1 MTLRSIQY
9 QTHGTCC
16 ALMNVVLDDDKIV
29 DVDFF
34 GGCQGNLKGI
44 KELIKGM
51 KIDDVINRLQ
61 GITCGPKSTSCPDQL
76 SRCLIY
82 YKRQV
87 ASGAV
92 K

>member
-76 SRCLIY
+76 SRCLID
-82 YKRQV
+82 YKKQV